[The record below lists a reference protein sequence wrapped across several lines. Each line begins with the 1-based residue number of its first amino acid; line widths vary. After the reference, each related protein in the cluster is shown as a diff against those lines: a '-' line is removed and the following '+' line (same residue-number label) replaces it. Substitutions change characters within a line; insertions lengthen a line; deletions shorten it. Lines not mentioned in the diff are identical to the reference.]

1 LPAVIQKR
9 RDLKVIVT
17 SATLDAEKFSGY
29 FFSSPIFTIPG
40 RTYPVEVLYTK
51 ASVGCIVCVV
61 VHSFSSPIF
70 TIRVEVLYTKVSE
83 MLVLAVAWFGEA
95 GLVSICTC
103 LTLNCAH
110 CTLQ

>member
-1 LPAVIQKR
+1 MQAVIQKR

-51 ASVGCIVCVV
+51 ASISCIVCVV

-70 TIRVEVLYTKVSE
+70 TIPWRTYPVEVLYTKASAIFGWVCCQ
-83 MLVLAVAWFGEA
+83 LLRVAVC
-95 GLVSICTC
+95 S
-103 LTLNCAH
+103 
-110 CTLQ
+110 